1 MSFSGVYTHTHIHTY
16 THTHTHVIGGRS
28 KAWREEERGIFSEKF
43 AWTDFGKYSI
53 FSSDSSNIAF
63 VPKFCTK

>member
-1 MSFSGVYTHTHIHTY
+1 
-16 THTHTHVIGGRS
+16 VIGGRS